1 MGGDTLMTNVVG
13 YNPDGSRK
21 IPISESPSRK
31 GDIAEFYAVTWLW
44 DNGYE
49 VFLNAGSSGPIDII
63 AFKDGETK
71 LIDVKSGR
79 LDHRNNK
86 VTIRDGRTEEQIGL
100 GVVFLTFD
108 PITRKLSWV
117 NHKSNEDKQLG
128 LNLL

>member
-1 MGGDTLMTNVVG
+1 MTNITS

-49 VFLNAGSSGPIDII
+49 VFLNAGSSGPIDLVT
-63 AFKDGETK
+63 FKDGETK
-71 LIDVKSGR
+71 LIDVKTGR
-79 LDHRNNK
+79 LDYRDNK
-86 VTIRDGRTEEQIGL
+86 IRVKDTRTEEQISL

-117 NHKSNEDKQLG
+117 NHKNIEDKQLG
-128 LNLL
+128 LDFL

>member
-1 MGGDTLMTNVVG
+1 MTKVVS
-13 YNPDGSRK
+13 YNADGSRK

-49 VFLNAGSSGPIDII
+49 VFLNAGSSGPIDLI
-63 AFKDGETK
+63 AFKEGETK

-79 LDHRNNK
+79 VDYRNNK
-86 VTIRDGRTEEQIGL
+86 VTIRDARTEEQIRL

-108 PITRKLSWV
+108 PKTRKLSWV
-117 NHKSNEDKQLG
+117 NHKSIEDKQLG
-128 LNLL
+128 LDLL